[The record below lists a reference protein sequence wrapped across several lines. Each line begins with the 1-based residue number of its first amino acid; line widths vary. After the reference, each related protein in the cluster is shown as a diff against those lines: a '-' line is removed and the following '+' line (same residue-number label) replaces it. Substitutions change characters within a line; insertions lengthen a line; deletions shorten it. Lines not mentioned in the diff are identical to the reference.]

1 MEIEMEE
8 QIETL
13 LAFFKALADAT
24 RLKIVGLLAQK
35 ESSVEEMAATL
46 AVSPST
52 VSHHLAKLSEI
63 GLVTARAEGHY
74 NIYALQ
80 TDALEEMAQKLLSAK
95 TLPAVAQDLDRGAYD
110 RQILKTYL
118 AEDGT
123 LTKVPSTRRKLEVIL
138 RFIAEKFEYDR
149 VYTEKEVNAM
159 ITALNP
165 DVSGL
170 RRDLISARLLGREQD
185 GSAYWRIRRQA

>member
-1 MEIEMEE
+1 MED

-35 ESSVEEMAATL
+35 ESSVEELAATL
-46 AVSPST
+46 GVSPST

-63 GLVTARAEGHY
+63 GLVSARAEGY
-74 NIYALQ
+74 FSIYALQ
-80 TDALEEMAQKLLSAK
+80 TDVLEEMAQKLLSAK

-110 RQILKTYL
+110 RQVLKTYL

-123 LTKVPSTRRKLEVIL
+123 LTKVPSNRRKLEVIL
-138 RFIAEKFEYDR
+138 RFIAEKFAFDR
-149 VYTEKEVNAM
+149 AYTEKEVNAV
-159 ITALNP
+159 IGALNP
-165 DVSGL
+165 DISGL
-170 RRDLISARLLGREQD
+170 RRDLISAKLLAREKD
-185 GSAYWRIRRQA
+185 GSAYWRLPQG